1 MGSVLTILLLVL
13 CPHWILLDLAGAAY
27 PTYAT
32 LRMLADDATEKEAP
46 RWITYWALFSIVKAF
61 GWIPELI
68 LSFIPFVGALSF
80 YIKIAALVYLYSP
93 MTQGAEIVLEK
104 VLKPKVFPLLVLP
117 KEN

>member
-27 PTYAT
+27 PTYAS

-46 RWITYWALFSIVKAF
+46 RWITYWALFSVVRAF
-61 GWIPELI
+61 GWIAELI
-68 LSFIPFVGALSF
+68 LSFIPVIGGLAF

-93 MTQGAEIVLEK
+93 VTNGADIVLEK
-104 VLKPKVFPLLVLP
+104 VLKPKVFPLLAVP
-117 KEN
+117 KTN